1 MKDNYDVLVVGG
13 GHAGCE
19 AALSASRLGLKTLL
33 ITINLD
39 YIGWMPCN
47 PAVGGS
53 GKSQVI
59 AEIDALGGEIAI
71 NAEKALSQ
79 IRILNTSK
87 GLALRAK
94 RVQCDK
100 RKYSSEM
107 KRTLEKQ
114 NNLFLY
120 QSVVESILIKNNQ
133 CVGIKDIYQEEI

>member
-1 MKDNYDVLVVGG
+1 MKDKFDVIVVGG

-19 AALSASRLGLKTLL
+19 AALATARLGFKTLL
-33 ITINLD
+33 ISINLD

-53 GKSQVI
+53 GKSQII

-100 RKYSSEM
+100 RKYSMEM
-107 KRTLEKQ
+107 KKHWKNRT
-114 NNLFLY
+114 
-120 QSVVESILIKNNQ
+120 
-133 CVGIKDIYQEEI
+133 IYFYINRLSSPY